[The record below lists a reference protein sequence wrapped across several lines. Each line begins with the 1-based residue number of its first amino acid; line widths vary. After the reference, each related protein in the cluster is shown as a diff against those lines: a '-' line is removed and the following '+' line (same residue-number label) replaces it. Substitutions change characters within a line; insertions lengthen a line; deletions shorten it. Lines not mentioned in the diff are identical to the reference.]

1 MLVLSRIVSQD
12 IIIDVPPSHETQR
25 IVVKICDIV
34 SHGKTVTA
42 KVRLG
47 FHADKCISIQ
57 RAEIQERIDS
67 EQKAE

>member
-12 IIIDVPPSHETQR
+12 VIIDVPPSNQTQR
-25 IVVKICDIV
+25 VVVKICDVV

-47 FHADKCISIQ
+47 FEAAKSISIQ
-57 RAEIQERIDS
+57 RAEIQERIDD
-67 EQKAE
+67 EQKAK

>member
-1 MLVLSRIVSQD
+1 MLVLSRIISQD
-12 IIIDVPPSHETQR
+12 VMIDVPPSRETQR

-47 FHADKCISIQ
+47 FQASKSISIQ

-67 EQKAE
+67 ETKG

>member
-12 IIIDVPPSHETQR
+12 IIIDVPPSRETQR
-25 IVVKICDIV
+25 IVVKICDVV

-47 FHADKCISIQ
+47 FQASRSISIQ
-57 RAEIQERIDS
+57 RAEIQERLDD
-67 EQKAE
+67 EQKTK